1 MKDNLLTRSAWIEI
15 DLQALRENFANIR
28 ALLPPA
34 TQIVAVVKANAYG
47 HGAVRVARC
56 LLAEGASRLAVATL
70 DEALELR
77 AAGIDAPIMLLGA
90 CGNAPE
96 VWRLAAAEQI
106 IVPLYSLA
114 MAEQASRAAQA
125 EGRPLPAQL
134 VLDSG
139 MGRIGMQPT
148 AEAVQEAL
156 AIARLPGLRLDG
168 MFSHFAAADE
178 LDKSHSERQL
188 AVYQQFAAALAA
200 AGLELPLLNIANSAA
215 LMEMPAARLGMVR
228 AGIILYGYYPSAEV
242 ERGLLR
248 LRPVL
253 SIKARLTHI
262 KWVPAGTPI
271 SYGCTFVTDR
281 PSLIGTVPVGYA
293 DGWRRALSNR
303 GQVLLA
309 GRRAP
314 IVGRVCMDQFM
325 VDLTEV
331 AAQTGLDAA
340 ALAAEE
346 VVLLGE
352 QGGECIDA
360 EEIAARL
367 DTISYEVLSALLP
380 RLPRIYLNS
389 AKNS

>member
-1 MKDNLLTRSAWIEI
+1 M
-15 DLQALRENFANIR
+15 
-28 ALLPPA
+28 
-34 TQIVAVVKANAYG
+34 
-47 HGAVRVARC
+47 
-56 LLAEGASRLAVATL
+56 
-70 DEALELR
+70 
-77 AAGIDAPIMLLGA
+77 
-90 CGNAPE
+90 
-96 VWRLAAAEQI
+96 
-106 IVPLYSLA
+106 
-114 MAEQASRAAQA
+114 
-125 EGRPLPAQL
+125 
-134 VLDSG
+134 
-139 MGRIGMQPT
+139 
-148 AEAVQEAL
+148 
-156 AIARLPGLRLDG
+156 
-168 MFSHFAAADE
+168 
-178 LDKSHSERQL
+178 
-188 AVYQQFAAALAA
+188 
-200 AGLELPLLNIANSAA
+200 PLLNIANSAA

-253 SIKARLTHI
+253 SIKAHLTHI

-325 VDLTEV
+325 VDLTGV
-331 AAQTGLDAA
+331 AAQTGMDAA

-352 QGGECIDA
+352 QGGERIDA
-360 EEIAARL
+360 EEIAVRL